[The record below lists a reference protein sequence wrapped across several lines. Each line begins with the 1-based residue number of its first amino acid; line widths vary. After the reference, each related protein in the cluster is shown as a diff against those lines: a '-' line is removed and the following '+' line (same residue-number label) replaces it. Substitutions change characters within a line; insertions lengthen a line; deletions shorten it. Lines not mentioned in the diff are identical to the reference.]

1 MTWIS
6 HGCTCVPHPE
16 PPSCLPP
23 HPILR
28 DHPSTLALSTLP
40 HALNPDWRFKISFT
54 SYSWSQVWACQSPI
68 LELPPPALPHQDWLW
83 NGSQPPSQQLTLN
96 LFHPESGCFECQSS
110 CQFFPEKWT
119 KDKNT
124 VNMGLSPSLQNPT
137 HPYSEIPYLLSEMFL
152 QKQMFLF
159 SAFIPEGG
167 SSVFSYPPTFLSE
180 PTWVETLKI
189 VPKASVASQ
198 KLNNTGTSSA
208 LPFSEPPAYS
218 PELCS
223 SRTSLKHS
231 LPNDHRMYYH
241 TMVCSAVLPI
251 FRSFVCVCMC
261 VCVRVSHSVVS
272 DSLWS
277 HGL

>member
-1 MTWIS
+1 M
-6 HGCTCVPHPE
+6 
-16 PPSCLPP
+16 
-23 HPILR
+23 
-28 DHPSTLALSTLP
+28 
-40 HALNPDWRFKISFT
+40 
-54 SYSWSQVWACQSPI
+54 
-68 LELPPPALPHQDWLW
+68 
-83 NGSQPPSQQLTLN
+83 
-96 LFHPESGCFECQSS
+96 
-110 CQFFPEKWT
+110 
-119 KDKNT
+119 
-124 VNMGLSPSLQNPT
+124 
-137 HPYSEIPYLLSEMFL
+137 
-152 QKQMFLF
+152 
-159 SAFIPEGG
+159 
-167 SSVFSYPPTFLSE
+167 
-180 PTWVETLKI
+180 ETLKI

-272 DSLWS
+272 DSL
-277 HGL
+277 